1 MILLLLLLL
10 IVMLIAVI
18 IVIFYSI
25 KQMKVTC
32 HKSKQSAYKYTVS
45 FAEKKTVPP
54 TSALQ
59 ESTATHDDDEGADM
73 VVNRRSS
80 ADSDK
85 PKPVTM
91 TGFGTILSDDNG
103 LAETEEEN
111 REMPSTTRK
120 KQNSLKTQK
129 KKNKFRKSK
138 YKPGE
143 VPTTEKGN
151 EEIVL
156 AKSKTTSDFPNKRGT
171 QSIGVGSGFESGASI
186 PYQEGDSQEPLMPYD
201 SSEVPRYT

>member
-10 IVMLIAVI
+10 LIVVPIAVI
-18 IVIFYSI
+18 IVILFCF
-25 KQMKVTC
+25 MKVKSR
-32 HKSKQSAYKYTVS
+32 HKSSKNAS
-45 FAEKKTVPP
+45 
-54 TSALQ
+54 TSAQ
-59 ESTATHDDDEGADM
+59 KSTAAHDDD
-73 VVNRRSS
+73 
-80 ADSDK
+80 K
-85 PKPVTM
+85 HKPVTM